1 MGSREGY
8 FGTPEKKSSLL
19 GSVSE
24 RVIAL
29 SGAFALALSLS
40 ACKTTNATGSNN
52 GSEVSTGVNNGDT
65 SAGVGNGNEAAPGVN
80 HNSDNGQWEQVEAT
94 ANTNTDPSIGFA
106 VVNKTLTGCMGDDLY
121 RFDSPDQTVSPISI
135 TSDNLVSA
143 NDPTCLGS
151 RPDSSS
157 GWTEFKIGGETS
169 TRPES
174 FVSCVTYREGGEEKQ
189 AELYALGNGDPI
201 TLRGG
206 CPFTRETNS

>member
-19 GSVSE
+19 RSVSE

-40 ACKTTNATGSNN
+40 ACETTNADNPNS
-52 GSEVSTGVNNGDT
+52 GSEIVTSVNGGGTSTEVN
-65 SAGVGNGNEAAPGVN
+65 NGNEAAPGVGY
-80 HNSDNGQWEQVEAT
+80 DNNKWEQVEAT

-143 NDPTCLGS
+143 DDPTCLGS

-157 GWTEFKIGGETS
+157 GWTEFKIGGRTS

-174 FVSCVTYREGGEEKQ
+174 FVSCVTYREAGEEKK
-189 AELYALGNGDPI
+189 AEIYALGNGDPI